1 MTSFVVF
8 IQFFLWDKQYRCT
21 DVLMH
26 ASTGSKICKEKYF
39 VKVTEDSEEEK
50 MYQDNCVPLLEDKP
64 PYQKGKCPRLMWSTT
79 KVDKVRLAE
88 AMERLEKIHEG
99 EISAA
104 RKAEKKIK
112 DASLAKE
119 SEQRVQEFLQ
129 GSEYIEDTDDL
140 DADFDAAA
148 SSSISN
154 EVDADQ
160 PWPQIKTRDG
170 YRNMNVHVM
179 EVLMV
184 VVPSFGVSEN
194 KAAACLQAV
203 WSEA

>member
-1 MTSFVVF
+1 
-8 IQFFLWDKQYRCT
+8 
-21 DVLMH
+21 
-26 ASTGSKICKEKYF
+26 
-39 VKVTEDSEEEK
+39 

-88 AMERLEKIHEG
+88 AMERLEKMHEG
-99 EISAA
+99 EMSAA

-140 DADFDAAA
+140 DTDFDVAAT
-148 SSSISN
+148 SSRSN
-154 EVDADQ
+154 EVAADQ
-160 PWPQIKTRDG
+160 PCIR
-170 YRNMNVHVM
+170 
-179 EVLMV
+179 
-184 VVPSFGVSEN
+184 
-194 KAAACLQAV
+194 
-203 WSEA
+203 